1 MNNFTAGYIFS
12 IQKTA
17 YVEVLGNLFNSTR
30 LLFNR
35 EHKIAADPHLEG
47 EGTIVTKEEVIE
59 VLKTCYD
66 PEIPINIIDLGLVYG
81 VEVKED
87 RVHIKMT
94 LTMPGCPMGELI
106 VEDIKR
112 KVESIDGVKEAEIEL
127 VWDPAWTPDRIS
139 EEAMKRITE

>member
-1 MNNFTAGYIFS
+1 MKFWEMYLILSAF
-12 IQKTA
+12 
-17 YVEVLGNLFNSTR
+17 
-30 LLFNR
+30 LLNR
-35 EHKIAADPHLEG
+35 EHKIAAEPYLEG
-47 EGTIVTKEEVIE
+47 GSTIVTKEEVIE

-81 VEVKED
+81 VEVKGD

-106 VEDIKR
+106 VENIKR
-112 KVESIDGVKEAEIEL
+112 KVEAMDGVKEADIEL
-127 VWDPAWTPDRIS
+127 VWEPAWTPDRIS